1 MASSKSRSAHSVTL
15 SQHDGVLKGT
25 EEIKVPERSIQNI
38 LFSLSSLVDLGIDF
52 AESFVSRERPIFK
65 LTD

>member
-1 MASSKSRSAHSVTL
+1 VTL

>member
-1 MASSKSRSAHSVTL
+1 VTL
-15 SQHDGVLKGT
+15 FQHDGVLKGT

-38 LFSLSSLVDLGIDF
+38 PLSLSSLVGLGMDF
-52 AESFVSRERPIFK
+52 AESFVSRERPLFQ